1 MSNIITETQNRIK
14 VKLIK
19 VLEGF
24 RGKDAKIEVKKLSDG
39 TDIDTVLEEG
49 EYLIKNA
56 TCSSGFPDLK
66 YYYLKG
72 ATSVYVKVINSDFG
86 NASAGDSFP
95 TIRKTQLCVFYN
107 TLSGSGTTGFYGMV
121 VRIMAKGSI
130 EGGTVY
136 WDNIDVIKEKVIY
149 TSGSFSSIYNPPSNF
164 SYDNTSYFLG
174 NFIKKSSYNPDTVYT
189 ITSLTIQN
197 LPDSQYPI
205 EIYFKT
211 GSSFSGITAE
221 QIKAWIGSTELDTNS
236 GYKITITNL
245 IGKIEKLT
253 MVE

>member
-1 MSNIITETQNRIK
+1 MSNIITESQNRIK

-24 RGKDAKIEVKKLSDG
+24 RGKDSKVRWLPNG

-66 YYYLKG
+66 YYYMRG
-72 ATSVYVKVINSDFG
+72 ATSVYVKVIKTDFG
-86 NASAGDSFP
+86 GTGSTSIP
-95 TIRKTQLCVFYN
+95 TIRTTQICIFYN
-107 TLSGSGTTGFYGMV
+107 TSTGPGTTGFYGMAI
-121 VRIMAKGSI
+121 RQLAKADG
-130 EGGTVY
+130 EGTTNY
-136 WDNIDVIKEKVIY
+136 WSNIDVIKEKVII
-149 TSGSFSSIYNPPSNF
+149 TSGTLNPSYNPPSDYP
-164 SYDNTSYFLG
+164 YDNTIYFLG
-174 NFIKKSSYNPDTVYT
+174 NFIKKSSYNSNTVYP
-189 ITSLTIQN
+189 ITSLIIQN
-197 LPDSQYPI
+197 LPDSPYPI

-211 GSSFSGITAE
+211 GNTFSGITAS